1 MGEKRFV
8 YGRTMPFNSVEDLLP
23 CITDKETENVYVRMS
38 DIVNLLNELNDEN
51 EQLRQEL
58 KWKKEEIKTLLEE
71 DDNDDSFIGNW
82 TDKPVILERKP
93 HRFGD

>member
-51 EQLRQEL
+51 EQLRQTI
-58 KWKKEEIKTLLEE
+58 KEMQNDERLYANEIVKLNKEVK
-71 DDNDDSFIGNW
+71 DNQFLRLGN
-82 TDKPVILERKP
+82 DY
-93 HRFGD
+93 